1 MDKQYLFEN
10 KLYDAHRHF
19 RHLSEWNREGAR
31 RIDEAGPGMPPPPE
45 DDNQDQGMGGDPGAG
60 APGGDMGGD
69 PGMGATD
76 QGIGGDPGA
85 GAPGGDMGG
94 DPGMGAPDGGMD
106 GDLGGEAPEGDMG
119 GDPGMGAPD
128 GGMDSDL
135 ALPDDMEGGE
145 DEEEDDVIDV
155 DDLTKAQQKTNDQVN
170 KVGRN
175 LDNVDDKIVKMADMI
190 NSLERMIDSQ
200 NKDIMDLRKELIK
213 RNPTQ
218 TEKLNLRSL
227 DSYPFNVQPT
237 DYWDNIN
244 KSDGNYE
251 AYSDNEEP
259 TTQEYEITNDDVDN
273 YNEADIANSFDIGD
287 DMDQTIKKIFGI

>member
-1 MDKQYLFEN
+1 MDKEYLVEN

-31 RIDEAGPGMPPPPE
+31 RIDEAGPGIPPPPE
-45 DDNQDQGMGGDPGAG
+45 DDNQDQEM
-60 APGGDMGGD
+60 
-69 PGMGATD
+69 
-76 QGIGGDPGA
+76 GGDPGA

-106 GDLGGEAPEGDMG
+106 
-119 GDPGMGAPD
+119 
-128 GGMDSDL
+128 SDL
-135 ALPDDMEGGE
+135 ALPDDMGGEE

-175 LDNVDDKIVKMADMI
+175 LNNVDDKIVKMASMI

-251 AYSDNEEP
+251 AYSDNDEP
-259 TTQEYEITNDDVDN
+259 TTQEYEITNDDIDN